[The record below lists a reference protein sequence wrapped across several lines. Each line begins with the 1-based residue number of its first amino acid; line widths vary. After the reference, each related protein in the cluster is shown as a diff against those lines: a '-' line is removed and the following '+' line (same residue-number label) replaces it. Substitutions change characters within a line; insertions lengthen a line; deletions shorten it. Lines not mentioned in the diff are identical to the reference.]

1 MKFKKVSAGVL
12 ALALSV
18 GAVAP
23 AISSF
28 VPTSY
33 ASSEE
38 VEAKEESKASVADH
52 KTTVNIYKTYK
63 TSKIEGNEIENKRG
77 VKPDK
82 LPEGLNYYNEEAQN
96 KFGKVGFTL
105 YQIQDND
112 GNPVMLTSTD
122 EEPLELKDE
131 NISIENMT
139 VKLGNDTYKLAEYKP
154 ETEVDKD
161 GLAKF
166 EDIPNGTYIAIETK
180 SNKQLIKQVATSML
194 ISLPMAN
201 DNGDGLKPS
210 IDLIPKNE
218 VDETEF
224 ELTKYLDK
232 KGSTLDGVKFAIYKG
247 TPGKGEK
254 IGERETKNGG
264 KITLEDL
271 VLGQYYFVE
280 ESTGKEN
287 VDVSYYARNDEYNT
301 LTFEIGELGVENYNA
316 ELMNYTK
323 PDAKKEINDG
333 RSNDTN
339 FKHGFNRGDLVPF
352 KTTIKV
358 PEDVAGEIKEKQ
370 AGVEYTRRPA
380 GRMVYK
386 DVPDES
392 LLADEVEPVLKSG
405 DIELVKDEDYTVTLL
420 KEDEE
425 NKDRV
430 TGFLI
435 DFVIKDAKWKATED
449 DEGIDIK
456 KVSDKV
462 AGLAGKE
469 ITVSYK
475 MKLSQEAPLDTDIK
489 NHMEFR
495 YNSHPSLDTEYDFVK
510 KDEKIVQTY
519 GKVFVKTSTKAKGL
533 LEDKKSR
540 VKGAE
545 FVVWRD
551 KDGYVVTEDAD
562 PETVAERTNK
572 DLGGRQYLIADKENP
587 NKIKWSETIKANE
600 EGEFEIP
607 ENARKITSGEN
618 GVFKVEGLEEG
629 TYYLKETKA
638 PKGYVI
644 NDEDQEFKIE
654 SESFSETDELK
665 IQHVVNKRD
674 NDLRNTGYAI
684 TGIAIGI
691 AGVVAAS
698 VVTIKKM
705 KNKEEIV
712 IEDK

>member
-28 VPTSY
+28 IPTSY
-33 ASSEE
+33 ASEI
-38 VEAKEESKASVADH
+38 KENTASLADH
-52 KTTVNIYKTYK
+52 KTTINIYKTYK
-63 TSKIEGNEIENKRG
+63 TSKVEGNEIENKRG
-77 VKPDK
+77 VKPDT
-82 LPEGLNYYNEEAQN
+82 LPEGLNYYDEEAQN

-105 YQIQDND
+105 YQIQDDNK
-112 GNPVMLTSTD
+112 NPVMLSSTD
-122 EEPLELKDE
+122 EDPLELKDE
-131 NISIENMT
+131 NISMENMT
-139 VKLGNDTYKLAEYKP
+139 VKLGNNTYKLAEYKP

-166 EDIPNGTYIAIETK
+166 EDVPNGTYIAIETK

-232 KGSTLDGVKFAIYKG
+232 KGSTLDGVKFDIYKG

-254 IGERETKNGG
+254 VGERETKNGG

-271 VLGQYYFVE
+271 VLGEYYFVE
-280 ESTGKEN
+280 ESTGKDN
-287 VDVSYYARNDEYNT
+287 VDVSYYARNDKYNT
-301 LTFEIGELGVENYNA
+301 LIFKIGELGVENYNA

-333 RSNDTN
+333 RSNDAN
-339 FKHGFNRGDLVPF
+339 FIHGFNRGDLVPF

-392 LLADEVEPVLKSG
+392 LLVDDVEPVLKSG
-405 DIELVKDEDYTVTLL
+405 DTELVKDEDYTVTLL
-420 KEDEE
+420 KEDKE

-435 DFVIKDAKWKATED
+435 DFVIKDVKWKATAD
-449 DEGIDIK
+449 DEGIDVK

-510 KDEKIVQTY
+510 NDEKIVQTY

-533 LEDKKSR
+533 LEDKESR

-551 KDGYVVTEDAD
+551 KDGYVVTEDAN

-572 DLGGRQYLIADKENP
+572 DLGGRQYLIADEENP
-587 NKIKWSETIKANE
+587 NKVEWSETIKANK

-607 ENARKITSGEN
+607 KNARKITSGEN

-638 PKGYVI
+638 PKGYLV
-644 NDEDQEFKIE
+644 NDKDQKFEIK

-674 NDLRNTGYAI
+674 NDLRNTGY
-684 TGIAIGI
+684 TIAGVATGI
-691 AGVVAAS
+691 AGVIILVVVA
-698 VVTIKKM
+698 VKKT
-705 KNKEEIV
+705 KDKEEIV